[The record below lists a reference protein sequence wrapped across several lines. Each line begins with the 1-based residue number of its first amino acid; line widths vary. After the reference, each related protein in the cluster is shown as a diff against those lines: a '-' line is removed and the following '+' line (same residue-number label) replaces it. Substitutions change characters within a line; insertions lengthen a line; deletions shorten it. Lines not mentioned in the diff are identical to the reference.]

1 MPHPFVYHG
10 SPMSRLLFRYICAET
25 AVPFALGLTVFTFV
39 LLMGRLLKLAEMV
52 FARGVP
58 FLDVARLILYMLPS
72 FLLVAIPMAFL
83 LAVLLAMG
91 RLSADSEVTAMKASG
106 MSIGTIAVPVIV
118 FGVITYAVTTF
129 VSVYALP
136 WGNTAFKKFLHGVI
150 ETRAAMSIT
159 EKVFNDEFPGLVIY
173 VDGFDPKSGRISGIL
188 IHDERNPDEP
198 STIFAAS
205 GQLATNPEERIVRL
219 RLDNGGIHRG
229 IGTGGYRLVEF
240 TSYDLSIA
248 LQQEQKKA
256 RLNEEDMTLGE
267 LLARTKSPE
276 EQPKLVREM
285 HFELHKRFALPF
297 ACVVF
302 AIIAVPLGIQNQR
315 SGRAGGF
322 ASGIIL
328 LMLYYILMSA
338 GKTVNEKG
346 IAPAFVA
353 VWIPNALFLGLGI
366 FLLKRAALDRA
377 IPLTGYV
384 TTALAWVRHRFE
396 RRKT

>member
-1 MPHPFVYHG
+1 
-10 SPMSRLLFRYICAET
+10 
-25 AVPFALGLTVFTFV
+25 
-39 LLMGRLLKLAEMV
+39 MGRLLKLAEMV

-377 IPLTGYV
+377 IPLAGYV

>member
-1 MPHPFVYHG
+1 
-10 SPMSRLLFRYICAET
+10 
-25 AVPFALGLTVFTFV
+25 
-39 LLMGRLLKLAEMV
+39 
-52 FARGVP
+52 
-58 FLDVARLILYMLPS
+58 
-72 FLLVAIPMAFL
+72 
-83 LAVLLAMG
+83 
-91 RLSADSEVTAMKASG
+91 MKASG

-136 WGNTAFKKFLHGVI
+136 WGNAAFKKFLHGVI
-150 ETRAAMSIT
+150 ETRAAMGIT

-173 VDGFDPKSGRISGIL
+173 VDGFDTKSGQISGIL
-188 IHDERNPDEP
+188 IHDERDPDEP

-205 GQLATNPEERIVRL
+205 GQLATNPEERTVRL
-219 RLDNGGIHRG
+219 RLENGGIHRG
-229 IGTGGYRLVEF
+229 IGNGGYRLVEF

-248 LQQEQKKA
+248 LQQREQKNA
-256 RLNEEDMTLGE
+256 RLNEEDMTLAE
-267 LLARTKSPE
+267 LLARLKTPGEPLKV
-276 EQPKLVREM
+276 VREM

-338 GKTVNEKG
+338 GKTINEKG
-346 IAPAFVA
+346 IAPAFIA

-366 FLLKRAALDRA
+366 FLLKRAAHDRE
-377 IPLTGYV
+377 IPLAGR
-384 TTALAWVRHRFE
+384 LAAVLQWVRHRLE
-396 RRKT
+396 RRKSP